1 MAKRFFLGLTIVT
14 LLLAVLVTAIVFHNS
29 QDEQAAP
36 AVVPI
41 GGNFQLLNHRGE
53 EVTQGTFLGGYM
65 LMYFGFTFCPD
76 ICPTSLQIISSAYRA
91 LPDRTQRQVDMVFVS
106 VDPERDSVT
115 VLKDYV
121 SLFDKDLIGLTGTP
135 DQVAQTAKVFG
146 IYFKKAANIDSAAG
160 YLVDHS
166 TIIYLIGPDGR
177 YIQHF
182 KHDVD
187 PKTLAA
193 AIKKIVDGG

>member
-1 MAKRFFLGLTIVT
+1 
-14 LLLAVLVTAIVFHNS
+14 
-29 QDEQAAP
+29 
-36 AVVPI
+36 
-41 GGNFQLLNHRGE
+41 
-53 EVTQGTFLGGYM
+53 
-65 LMYFGFTFCPD
+65 MYFGFTFCPD

-91 LPDRTQRQVDMVFVS
+91 LPDHTQRQVDIVFVS
-106 VDPERDSVT
+106 VDPERDTVT

-121 SLFDKDLIGLTGTP
+121 SLFDRDLIGLTGTP

-146 IYFKKAANIDSAAG
+146 IYFKKAANTDSAAG

-182 KHDVD
+182 KHDVN
-187 PKTLAA
+187 PTTLAA
-193 AIKKIVDGG
+193 SIKKIVDGGQ